1 MNNCILGAGAW
12 GTSMALHLHRNG
24 HVVSLAPRRMEQA
37 MKLASTRENVDYLPS
52 IQLPDA
58 LQIGFEL
65 QPLLME
71 AEVLFFACPT
81 KGLRALCHRIQSEV
95 RSLDKLQLIVILCK
109 GLEKDS
115 LKFPSQIIKEFFPSV
130 KVAVL
135 SGPSNAREVALGK
148 PTAVSL
154 GLPNKDAFAE
164 SIQNTISSDKLRV
177 YLTEDIRGVE
187 LGGILK
193 NIYAIGAGL
202 CDGLDLGDNA
212 KSAFITRALNEML
225 HIGCELGGQK
235 ETFFGLS
242 GSGDLMATCFGDW
255 SRNRSFGESIV
266 KNKDSLELMCE
277 QKTVVEGYNTVK
289 CLYEMLES
297 KALNYPILN
306 ELYSILYQTKPVKE
320 SIDSLMNR
328 HLKSE

>member
-1 MNNCILGAGAW
+1 MNSCILGAGAW
-12 GTSMALHLHRNG
+12 GTSMALHLHRNC

-37 MKLASTRENVDYLPS
+37 MKLASTRENVDYLPG
-52 IQLPDA
+52 IQLPDS

-81 KGLRALCHRIQSEV
+81 KGLRALCHRIHSEV
-95 RSLDKLQLIVILCK
+95 TSLDKLQLIVILCK

-266 KNKDSLELMCE
+266 KNKDSFELMCE

-306 ELYSILYQTKPVKE
+306 ELYSILYQAKPVKE

>member
-1 MNNCILGAGAW
+1 MNSCILGAGAW
-12 GTSMALHLHRNG
+12 GTSMALHLHRNC

-37 MKLASTRENVDYLPS
+37 MKLASTRENVDYLPG
-52 IQLPDA
+52 IQLPDS

-81 KGLRALCHRIQSEV
+81 KGLRALCHRIHSEV
-95 RSLDKLQLIVILCK
+95 TSLDKLQLIIILCK

-266 KNKDSLELMCE
+266 KNKDSFELMCE

-306 ELYSILYQTKPVKE
+306 ELYSILYQAKPVKE

>member
-1 MNNCILGAGAW
+1 MNSCILGAGAW
-12 GTSMALHLHRNG
+12 GTSMALHLHRNC

-37 MKLASTRENVDYLPS
+37 MKLASTRENVDYLPG
-52 IQLPDA
+52 IQLPDS

-71 AEVLFFACPT
+71 AEILFFACPT
-81 KGLRALCHRIQSEV
+81 KGLRALCHRIHSEV
-95 RSLDKLQLIVILCK
+95 TSLDKLQLIVILCK

-266 KNKDSLELMCE
+266 KNKDSFELMCE

-306 ELYSILYQTKPVKE
+306 ELYSILYQAKPVKE